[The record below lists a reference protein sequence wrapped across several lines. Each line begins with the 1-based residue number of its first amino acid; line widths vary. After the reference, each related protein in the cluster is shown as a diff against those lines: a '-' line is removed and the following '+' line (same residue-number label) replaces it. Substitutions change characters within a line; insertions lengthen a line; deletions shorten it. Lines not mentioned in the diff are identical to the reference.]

1 MPISPM
7 RNIAM
12 TTPAEHPAPTGPEAE
27 FEVVAP
33 WFVEAPEPAE
43 TAGQGPA
50 PKARPARLAVG
61 LASLAAER
69 VREGAGTSEPL
80 VVTVGLLGRTADQSV
95 AFARRVGS
103 PPIRVARRGA
113 GWAARLP
120 GVKRLSRPV
129 ARAREGVARVA
140 TDARARGQTTVAA
153 GRDEAIIFLQTTVDD
168 GLAWAQAN
176 AVPRVV
182 DGMMP
187 YLVDKVIPKIID
199 GALPEIRTRVLPV
212 MIEDLASEPRV
223 RELMMQ
229 QSRTVI
235 GDAADEL
242 RSSSAAADDRLESA
256 FRRMF
261 PGSSAQ
267 RSGKPA
273 GGHAAEQAGGHAAG
287 QVGGPPTESATSPTA
302 EPRVD
307 RPGVGEAGRTAPG
320 G

>member
-1 MPISPM
+1 
-7 RNIAM
+7 
-12 TTPAEHPAPTGPEAE
+12 
-27 FEVVAP
+27 
-33 WFVEAPEPAE
+33 
-43 TAGQGPA
+43 
-50 PKARPARLAVG
+50 
-61 LASLAAER
+61 
-69 VREGAGTSEPL
+69 
-80 VVTVGLLGRTADQSV
+80 
-95 AFARRVGS
+95 
-103 PPIRVARRGA
+103 
-113 GWAARLP
+113 
-120 GVKRLSRPV
+120 
-129 ARAREGVARVA
+129 
-140 TDARARGQTTVAA
+140 
-153 GRDEAIIFLQTTVDD
+153 
-168 GLAWAQAN
+168 
-176 AVPRVV
+176 
-182 DGMMP
+182 
-187 YLVDKVIPKIID
+187 
-199 GALPEIRTRVLPV
+199 
-212 MIEDLASEPRV
+212 
-223 RELMMQ
+223 MMQ